1 MKVDRTD
8 ETGTLRGTG
17 LPCSVGD
24 MTNSQ
29 RELTVLVDGRPS
41 HQVSKID
48 VHNYGDVASAWDAR
62 LVEMITTIH
71 ALDLPAQ
78 MVWTDTGAPVMTEC
92 PTCQST
98 TFAVSFFEV
107 DDDDCVVCRD
117 CRWKK
122 VDRRDEGPALR
133 RAFVVGYS
141 LHMTNTT
148 NINGMDYRV
157 RVLKGQ
163 RYVEVKVE
171 NLTPGMKLDQG
182 IFKARTVAM
191 WRGTVNPNTW
201 DILLEGGLG
210 YIETR
215 GANVRV
221 WI

>member
-1 MKVDRTD
+1 MSWDCSRR
-8 ETGTLRGTG
+8 LRGMPR
-17 LPCSVGD
+17 LPV
-24 MTNSQ
+24 
-29 RELTVLVDGRPS
+29 
-41 HQVSKID
+41 
-48 VHNYGDVASAWDAR
+48 
-62 LVEMITTIH
+62 
-71 ALDLPAQ
+71 
-78 MVWTDTGAPVMTEC
+78 
-92 PTCQST
+92 
-98 TFAVSFFEV
+98 
-107 DDDDCVVCRD
+107 
-117 CRWKK
+117 KK
-122 VDRRDEGPALR
+122 VDQKDEVRPLR
-133 RAFVVGYS
+133 RTSPVGYG
-141 LHMTNTT
+141 LHMTNDA
-148 NINGMDYRV
+148 NINGMNYRV